1 MNEEAQLAW
10 QIVETTDTSLFLTGR
25 AGTGKTTFLRNLKE
39 RTSKCAVVVAP
50 TGIAALNAGG
60 VTMHS
65 FFQLPFAPYV
75 PGTKFGSQGSQVRM
89 SREKKRVICSIDLLV
104 IDEISMVRAD
114 VLDSVDYVL
123 RFCRHSNKPFGG
135 VQLLMIGDLGQLAPV
150 VKDEEWQILRQYY
163 PTPYFFSSSA
173 LARMSYA
180 VVELNKVYR
189 QADPKFV
196 DLLNR
201 VRDNMADQSVLDVLN
216 SRYIPD
222 FDADRVKGCIR
233 LTTHNAQ
240 AQRVNTAKLDALPGK
255 AYTYVA
261 EIEGHFPDYMYP
273 ADERL
278 TLKKD
283 AQVMFVKNDSSP
295 EKRYYNGMIGTVCS
309 IGSRGFTV
317 RPKDGGDEIDVEP
330 ETWEN
335 TRYELNE
342 ESKEITEVVDGE
354 FRQFPVKTAWAI
366 TIHKSQGLTFD
377 HAVIDASMS
386 FAHGQTYVALS
397 RCRTL
402 EGLVLSA
409 PLTRSAII
417 RDEAVDGYVS
427 DARRHIPDSNALHEM
442 QRRYYVAL
450 LTDLFDF
457 SNIIEPFYSMMR
469 IMTEH
474 LSRRYSRTA
483 TEFKARSAR
492 LVSDVSVVAD
502 KFHQQYGRMVMTSDD
517 YATDEALADRI
528 NKGASYFLK
537 QLSDVDIFVKKL
549 DISTDNKE
557 LARRVDE
564 CLSNIKTSLA
574 EKCHLLGF
582 VIDNGFD
589 ANKYMREKTKIL
601 VDGVDGDERKGSA
614 TQSRKGRR
622 RKTQTM
628 AKDSDTK
635 TSDSSSSTSAT
646 STPPRRKGNEKVLE
660 KLMTWRR
667 EKALQAKIP
676 AYCIM
681 KTESLEAIA
690 DTMPKSSDEL
700 MRLPSIGQKRVEKYG
715 KEIMEIVDSL
725 RKRDDSVKGNNDE

>member
-222 FDADRVKGCIR
+222 FDVDRVKGCIR

-309 IGSRGFTV
+309 ISSHGFTV

-582 VIDNGFD
+582 VMDTGFD

-614 TQSRKGRR
+614 AQSRKSRR

-628 AKDSDTK
+628 TTDSDTK
-635 TSDSSSSTSAT
+635 TSDGSSSTSVT

-725 RKRDDSVKGNNDE
+725 RSAEN

>member
-39 RTSKCAVVVAP
+39 RTAKCAVVVAP

-163 PTPYFFSSSA
+163 STPYFFSSSA

-196 DLLNR
+196 NLLNR

-614 TQSRKGRR
+614 AQSRKSRR
-622 RKTQTM
+622 RKTQIVAT
-628 AKDSDTK
+628 DSETK
-635 TSDSSSSTSAT
+635 TSGSSSSTSAT
-646 STPPRRKGNEKVLE
+646 STPSRRKGNEKVLE

-725 RKRDDSVKGNNDE
+725 RRADD

>member
-1 MNEEAQLAW
+1 
-10 QIVETTDTSLFLTGR
+10 
-25 AGTGKTTFLRNLKE
+25 
-39 RTSKCAVVVAP
+39 
-50 TGIAALNAGG
+50 
-60 VTMHS
+60 
-65 FFQLPFAPYV
+65 
-75 PGTKFGSQGSQVRM
+75 
-89 SREKKRVICSIDLLV
+89 
-104 IDEISMVRAD
+104 
-114 VLDSVDYVL
+114 
-123 RFCRHSNKPFGG
+123 
-135 VQLLMIGDLGQLAPV
+135 
-150 VKDEEWQILRQYY
+150 
-163 PTPYFFSSSA
+163 
-173 LARMSYA
+173 
-180 VVELNKVYR
+180 
-189 QADPKFV
+189 
-196 DLLNR
+196 
-201 VRDNMADQSVLDVLN
+201 
-216 SRYIPD
+216 
-222 FDADRVKGCIR
+222 
-233 LTTHNAQ
+233 
-240 AQRVNTAKLDALPGK
+240 
-255 AYTYVA
+255 
-261 EIEGHFPDYMYP
+261 
-273 ADERL
+273 
-278 TLKKD
+278 
-283 AQVMFVKNDSSP
+283 
-295 EKRYYNGMIGTVCS
+295 MIGTVCS
-309 IGSRGFTV
+309 ISSRGFTV

-402 EGLVLSA
+402 EGLVLST

-667 EKALQAKIP
+667 EKVLQAKIP

-725 RKRDDSVKGNNDE
+725 RSAEN

>member
-317 RPKDGGDEIDVEP
+317 RPKDGGDEIDVEL

-427 DARRHIPDSNALHEM
+427 DARRHIPDNNALHEM

-492 LVSDVSVVAD
+492 LVSEVSVVAD

-517 YATDEALADRI
+517 YASDEALADRI

-582 VIDNGFD
+582 VMDNGFD

-725 RKRDDSVKGNNDE
+725 RSAEN

>member
-10 QIVETTDTSLFLTGR
+10 QIIETTDTSLFLTGR

-89 SREKKRVICSIDLLV
+89 SKEKKRVICAIDLLV

-123 RFCRHSNKPFGG
+123 RLCRRNSRPFGG

-150 VKDEEWQILRQYY
+150 VKDDEWQILRQYY
-163 PTPYFFSSSA
+163 STPYFFSSSA
-173 LARMSYA
+173 LARTEYA

-189 QADPKFV
+189 QADPQFV
-196 DLLNR
+196 ELLNR
-201 VRDNMADQSVLDVLN
+201 VRDNMADQSVLNTLN
-216 SRYIPD
+216 SRYIPG
-222 FDADRVKGCIR
+222 FKADAVEGCIR

-240 AQRVNTAKLDALPGK
+240 AQRVNSARLDALPGK
-255 AYTYVA
+255 AYTYEA
-261 EIEGHFPDYMYP
+261 EITGHFPDYMYP

-278 TLKKD
+278 TLKED

-309 IGSRGFTV
+309 IGSRGFRV
-317 RPKDGGDEIDVEP
+317 RPKDGGDEIEVEP

-342 ESKEITEVVDGE
+342 ETKEITEVVDGE

-402 EGLVLSA
+402 EGMVLSA

-417 RDEAVDGYVS
+417 RDGAVDGFVS
-427 DARRHIPDSNALHEM
+427 DARRHIPDGSMLAGM
-442 QRRYYVAL
+442 QRRYFVAML
-450 LTDLFDF
+450 DELFDF
-457 SNIIEPFYSMMR
+457 SGITEPFYSMMR
-469 IMTEH
+469 VMTEH
-474 LSRRYSRTA
+474 MSRRYSRTT
-483 TEFKARSAR
+483 TEFKARNAR
-492 LVSDVSVVAD
+492 LVSEVTSVAD
-502 KFHQQYGRMVMTSDD
+502 KFHQQYGRMVVAAAD
-517 YATDEALADRI
+517 YATDAALAERI

-537 QLSDVDIFVKKL
+537 QLSDVDMFVKKL
-549 DISTDNKE
+549 DITTENKE
-557 LARRVDE
+557 LSRRVDE
-564 CLSNIKTSLA
+564 YISMLKTSLA
-574 EKCHLLGF
+574 DKLHLLRF
-582 VIDNGFD
+582 VIDNGFE
-589 ANKYMREKTKIL
+589 ANKYMREKTKIA
-601 VDGVDGDERKGSA
+601 VEGVEDDNRKGGQA
-614 TQSRKGRR
+614 AGRKSRR
-622 RKTQTM
+622 RKTQAGM
-628 AKDSDTK
+628 AGDETEPDA
-635 TSDSSSSTSAT
+635 SAASNAT
-646 STPPRRKGNEKVLE
+646 ADGQKRRKGNAKVLE
-660 KLMTWRR
+660 ALIAWRR
-667 EKALQAKIP
+667 DKALQTKMP
-676 AYCIM
+676 AFCIM

-700 MRLPSIGQKRVEKYG
+700 VGLSSIGQRRAEKYG
-715 KEIMEIVDSL
+715 KEIIDIVDSL
-725 RKRDDSVKGNNDE
+725 RSADDGRNVSEDE

>member
-39 RTSKCAVVVAP
+39 RTAKCAVVVAP

-278 TLKKD
+278 MLKKD

>member
-10 QIVETTDTSLFLTGR
+10 NIIETTGTSLFLTGR

-39 RTSKCAVVVAP
+39 HTSKCAVVVAP

-75 PGTKFGSQGSQVRM
+75 PGAKFGTQGSQVRM
-89 SREKKRVICSIDLLV
+89 SKEKKRVICAIDLLV

-123 RFCRHSNKPFGG
+123 RLCRRDKRPFGG

-150 VKDEEWQILRQYY
+150 VKDEEWTILQQYY
-163 PTPYFFSSSA
+163 STPYFFSSNA
-173 LARMSYA
+173 LARTEYA

-189 QADPKFV
+189 QADPQFV
-196 DLLNR
+196 ALLNR
-201 VRDNMADQSVLDVLN
+201 VRDNTADQSVLDTLN
-216 SRYIPD
+216 SRYIPG
-222 FDADRVKGCIR
+222 FDADSVEGCIR

-240 AQRVNTAKLDALPGK
+240 AQRVNNARLEALPGK
-255 AYTYVA
+255 AYTYDA
-261 EIEGHFPDYMYP
+261 EIEGVFPDYMYP
-273 ADERL
+273 TDERL
-278 TLKKD
+278 TLKEK

-317 RPKDGGDEIDVEP
+317 RPKDGGAEIEVEP

-335 TRYELNE
+335 TRYELDNDT
-342 ESKEITEVVDGE
+342 KEISEVVNGE

-409 PLTRSAII
+409 PLTRAAII
-417 RDEAVDGYVS
+417 RDGAVDGFVS
-427 DARRHIPDSNALHEM
+427 DARRNIPDARMLGGM
-442 QRRYYVAL
+442 QRRYYVAML
-450 LTDLFDF
+450 DGLFDF
-457 SNIIEPFYSMMR
+457 TSVISPFYSMTR

-474 LSRRYSRTA
+474 MSRRYSRTS

-492 LVSDVSVVAD
+492 LVSEVAAVSD
-502 KFHQQYGRMVMTSDD
+502 KFHKQYVRMVMT
-517 YATDEALADRI
+517 TDGFAEDSALAERI
-528 NKGASYFLK
+528 RKGASYFLK
-537 QLSDVDIFVKKL
+537 RLTEVDGFVRKL
-549 DISTDNKE
+549 DIVTENKE
-557 LARRVDE
+557 LSQRIE
-564 CLSNIKTSLA
+564 EYMSELKTSLDS
-574 EKCHLLGF
+574 KRHLLGF
-582 VIDNGFD
+582 VVENGFD
-589 ANKYMREKTKIL
+589 ANRYMREKTRIGAEGAETENRKSSRTA
-601 VDGVDGDERKGSA
+601 ERRTGSRSSA
-614 TQSRKGRR
+614 GKAPAVKRKKAAADVR
-622 RKTQTM
+622 T
-628 AKDSDTK
+628 A
-635 TSDSSSSTSAT
+635 SSTASGHRSA
-646 STPPRRKGNEKVLE
+646 SDRVLE
-660 KLMTWRR
+660 ALVAWRR
-667 EKALQAKIP
+667 EKALETKMP

-681 KTESLEAIA
+681 HTKSLEAIA
-690 DTMPKSSDEL
+690 DTMPKSPDEL
-700 MRLPSIGQKRVEKYG
+700 VGLSSIGPKRAEKYG
-715 KEIMEIVDSL
+715 NEIIGIVDSF
-725 RKRDDSVKGNNDE
+725 RGTHAGGNAEDGE

>member
-39 RTSKCAVVVAP
+39 RTAKCAVVVAP

-114 VLDSVDYVL
+114 MLDSVDYVL

-222 FDADRVKGCIR
+222 FDADRVKGCIL

-295 EKRYYNGMIGTVCS
+295 EKRYYNGMIGTICS

-582 VIDNGFD
+582 VMDNGFD

-601 VDGVDGDERKGSA
+601 VNGVDGDERKGSA
-614 TQSRKGRR
+614 AQSRKSRR

-628 AKDSDTK
+628 TTDSDTK
-635 TSDSSSSTSAT
+635 TSDGSSSTSVT

-725 RKRDDSVKGNNDE
+725 RRADD

>member
-1 MNEEAQLAW
+1 
-10 QIVETTDTSLFLTGR
+10 
-25 AGTGKTTFLRNLKE
+25 
-39 RTSKCAVVVAP
+39 
-50 TGIAALNAGG
+50 
-60 VTMHS
+60 
-65 FFQLPFAPYV
+65 
-75 PGTKFGSQGSQVRM
+75 
-89 SREKKRVICSIDLLV
+89 
-104 IDEISMVRAD
+104 
-114 VLDSVDYVL
+114 
-123 RFCRHSNKPFGG
+123 
-135 VQLLMIGDLGQLAPV
+135 
-150 VKDEEWQILRQYY
+150 
-163 PTPYFFSSSA
+163 
-173 LARMSYA
+173 
-180 VVELNKVYR
+180 
-189 QADPKFV
+189 
-196 DLLNR
+196 
-201 VRDNMADQSVLDVLN
+201 
-216 SRYIPD
+216 
-222 FDADRVKGCIR
+222 
-233 LTTHNAQ
+233 
-240 AQRVNTAKLDALPGK
+240 
-255 AYTYVA
+255 
-261 EIEGHFPDYMYP
+261 
-273 ADERL
+273 
-278 TLKKD
+278 
-283 AQVMFVKNDSSP
+283 
-295 EKRYYNGMIGTVCS
+295 MIGTVCS

-635 TSDSSSSTSAT
+635 TSDGSSSTSAT
-646 STPPRRKGNEKVLE
+646 ITPPRRKGNEKVLE

-725 RKRDDSVKGNNDE
+725 RSAEN

>member
-233 LTTHNAQ
+233 LTTHNVQ

-278 TLKKD
+278 ALKKD

-295 EKRYYNGMIGTVCS
+295 EKRYYNGMIGTICS

-667 EKALQAKIP
+667 EKVLQAKIP

-725 RKRDDSVKGNNDE
+725 RSAEN

>member
-75 PGTKFGSQGSQVRM
+75 PGTKFGSQDSQVRM

-309 IGSRGFTV
+309 ISSRGFTV

-402 EGLVLSA
+402 EGLVLST

-492 LVSDVSVVAD
+492 LVSEVSVVAD

-517 YATDEALADRI
+517 YATDEVLADRI

-614 TQSRKGRR
+614 AQSRKSRR

-628 AKDSDTK
+628 ATDSDTK

-725 RKRDDSVKGNNDE
+725 RSAEN

>member
-39 RTSKCAVVVAP
+39 RTAKCAVVVAP

-163 PTPYFFSSSA
+163 STPYFFSSSA

-216 SRYIPD
+216 SRYVPD

-255 AYTYVA
+255 AFTYVA

-309 IGSRGFTV
+309 ISSSGFTV

-417 RDEAVDGYVS
+417 RDEAVDGYIS

-582 VIDNGFD
+582 VMDNGFD

-601 VDGVDGDERKGSA
+601 VDGVDGDERKGGA
-614 TQSRKGRR
+614 AQSRKNRR
-622 RKTQTM
+622 RKTQIVAT
-628 AKDSDTK
+628 DSDAK
-635 TSDSSSSTSAT
+635 TSDGSSSTSAT

-725 RKRDDSVKGNNDE
+725 RKADD

>member
-216 SRYIPD
+216 SRYILD

-402 EGLVLSA
+402 EGLVLST

-601 VDGVDGDERKGSA
+601 MDGVDGDERKGSA
-614 TQSRKGRR
+614 AQSRKSRR

-628 AKDSDTK
+628 TTDSDTK

-725 RKRDDSVKGNNDE
+725 RSAEN

>member
-483 TEFKARSAR
+483 TEFRARSAR

-517 YATDEALADRI
+517 YASDEALADRI

-564 CLSNIKTSLA
+564 CRSNIRTSLA

-614 TQSRKGRR
+614 AQSRKGRR

-628 AKDSDTK
+628 ATDSDTK
-635 TSDSSSSTSAT
+635 TSDGSSSTSAT
-646 STPPRRKGNEKVLE
+646 SIQPRRKGNEKVLE

-725 RKRDDSVKGNNDE
+725 RSAEN

>member
-233 LTTHNAQ
+233 LTTHNVQ

-295 EKRYYNGMIGTVCS
+295 EKRYYNGMIGTICS

>member
-233 LTTHNAQ
+233 LTTHNVQ

-278 TLKKD
+278 ALKKD

-295 EKRYYNGMIGTVCS
+295 EKRYYNGMIGTICS

-676 AYCIM
+676 TYCIM

-725 RKRDDSVKGNNDE
+725 RSAEN